1 MRSTNHLKSAT
12 PVSSKLEQGSYR
24 GVVSNANPDHFYRIR
39 LNQRSSLN
47 LSLSG
52 LAADAQ
58 LALIN
63 HNGKTLSRSTRQQKN
78 NESIVQTVK
87 PGTYYVQVYR
97 QQGKTQYELTI
108 DRRST
113 APNPASLHS
122 NSSNRLFSN
131 PLVNRVLTLVNQHR
145 KQAKLKPLKLNAQL
159 NASAQA
165 HSQDMALNDFFGHEG
180 FHGST
185 ADQRILAAGYNYAVV
200 GENIAAGFST
210 PEAAVQGWMN
220 SPSHRKNILHPM
232 MKEMGVGFYLLE
244 SDTGSVN
251 YRYYWTQNF
260 GKAISGLSLGK
271 RG

>member
-1 MRSTNHLKSAT
+1 MRSTDHLKSAT

-24 GVVSNANPDHFYRIR
+24 GVVGNANPDHFYRLR

-52 LAADAQ
+52 LTADAQ

-63 HNGKTLSRSTRQQKN
+63 QHGKTLSRSVRQQQN

-87 PGTYYVQVYR
+87 PGTYYVRVYR
-97 QQGKTQYELTI
+97 QQGKTQYKLTI
-108 DRRST
+108 DSRSA
-113 APNPASLHS
+113 APNPAALQ
-122 NSSNRLFSN
+122 SNRLSGN
-131 PLVNRVLTLVNQHR
+131 PLANRVLTLVNQHR
-145 KQAKLKPLKLNAQL
+145 QQAKLKPLKLNDQL
-159 NASAQA
+159 TASAQA

-200 GENIAAGFST
+200 GENIAAGFAT
-210 PEAAVQGWMN
+210 PEAAVQAWMN

-244 SDTGSVN
+244 NDIGSTN
-251 YRYYWTQNF
+251 YRYYWTQDF
-260 GKAISGLSLGK
+260 GKPISGLSLRK